1 MLIDWGTS
9 PSRPLHKGRSEE
21 RRGKRYEMADTTSLT
36 TGQNETDTIWGNQT
50 DVSSH
55 LSGEVGGEVGPD
67 RIEGGPFIKLLRENY
82 YGFIGYSIALIAGTL
97 ALVVL
102 LKIYL
107 KRKCG
112 INWCVGE
119 NHNANSAQLRSDA
132 AAAARLQRELEEELR
147 QEAIE
152 RKRKRRREQA
162 EAALEEYTLVVED
175 GENLILVDHEF
186 MNAGEHSYT
195 DDARELVL
203 KLPTASAMSNDY
215 SSEKRRYRD
224 ANCSVCMM
232 CYEDGDAVIWSPN
245 LECVHCYHSDCILTW
260 LSRGK
265 KKCPCCRMDFIP
277 KSSENEESAFT
288 STTQQRP
295 ENADVEPSILT
306 SPESTANDHALA
318 GSVTPSGDQETTD
331 TLGDDETNTQVVIV
345 VGSGEVEE
353 EDDDDDELVLA
364 QIIEQRAVNI
374 SADSLA
380 NSHRSAS
387 TGGGRA
393 SVLSESIRSI
403 TSARSPT
410 SLGGSHRSATSS
422 SRGSPRHR
430 LR

>member
-1 MLIDWGTS
+1 MQMND
-9 PSRPLHKGRSEE
+9 
-21 RRGKRYEMADTTSLT
+21 RRTWSGA
-36 TGQNETDTIWGNQT
+36 NQT
-50 DVSSH
+50 DESSH
-55 LSGEVGGEVGPD
+55 LSGEADGEVLLVVGPD
-67 RIEGGPFIKLLRENY
+67 RNEGGPFIKLLRENY

-107 KRKCG
+107 KKRWG
-112 INWCVGE
+112 VNWCVGE
-119 NHNANSAQLRSDA
+119 NRNANSAQLRSDA
-132 AAAARLQRELEEELR
+132 AVAARLQRELEEELR
-147 QEAIE
+147 QEALE
-152 RKRKRRREQA
+152 LKRKRRREQA
-162 EAALEEYTLVVED
+162 EAALEGYTLVVED
-175 GENLILVDHEF
+175 GENLILVDHEII
-186 MNAGEHSYT
+186 NAGEHLAT

-203 KLPTASAMSNDY
+203 ELPTE
-215 SSEKRRYRD
+215 SSQRSRYRD

-232 CYEDGDAVIWSPN
+232 CYEDGDEVIWSPN
-245 LECVHCYHSDCILTW
+245 SECIHCYHSDCILTW

-265 KKCPCCRMDFIP
+265 NKCPCCRMDFI
-277 KSSENEESAFT
+277 SQNSENKESAVT
-288 STTQQRP
+288 SSTTQQRP
-295 ENADVEPSILT
+295 VNAGTEPSILIL
-306 SPESTANDHALA
+306 PESTANNHAIPD
-318 GSVTPSGDQETTD
+318 SVTPSGDQETTGA
-331 TLGDDETNTQVVIV
+331 LGDDETNNQVVIV

-353 EDDDDDELVLA
+353 EDDDDDEVVLA
-364 QIIEQRAVNI
+364 QIIEQRALNI

-422 SRGSPRHR
+422 SGGSPRRR

>member
-1 MLIDWGTS
+1 
-9 PSRPLHKGRSEE
+9 
-21 RRGKRYEMADTTSLT
+21 MAEIAPLT
-36 TGQNETDTIWGNQT
+36 TGQNETDTIWSGNQT
-50 DVSSH
+50 ESSH
-55 LSGEVGGEVGPD
+55 LSGEANGEVGPD
-67 RIEGGPFIKLLRENY
+67 RNEGGPFIKLLRENY

-107 KRKCG
+107 KKRWG
-112 INWCVGE
+112 VNWCVGE
-119 NHNANSAQLRSDA
+119 NRHANSAQLRSDA
-132 AAAARLQRELEEELR
+132 AVAARLQRELEEELR
-147 QEAIE
+147 QEALA
-152 RKRKRRREQA
+152 RKRRRRREQA
-162 EAALEEYTLVVED
+162 EAVLEGYTLVVED
-175 GENLILVDHEF
+175 GENLVLVADHEII
-186 MNAGEHSYT
+186 NAGEHLAT

-203 KLPTASAMSNDY
+203 KLPTE
-215 SSEKRRYRD
+215 SSQKRRYRD

-232 CYEDGDAVIWSPN
+232 CYENGDEVMWSPN
-245 LECVHCYHSDCILTW
+245 SECVHCYHSDCILTW

-277 KSSENEESAFT
+277 KNSENEESAAT
-288 STTQQRP
+288 SSTTQQRSVNV
-295 ENADVEPSILT
+295 ESEPSILT
-306 SPESTANDHALA
+306 SPESTANNHAIA
-318 GSVTPSGDQETTD
+318 GNSSVTPSRDQETTGA
-331 TLGDDETNTQVVIV
+331 LGEDEINNQVVIV

-353 EDDDDDELVLA
+353 EDDDDDEVVLA
-364 QIIEQRAVNI
+364 QIIEQRALNI

-422 SRGSPRHR
+422 SRGSPRRR